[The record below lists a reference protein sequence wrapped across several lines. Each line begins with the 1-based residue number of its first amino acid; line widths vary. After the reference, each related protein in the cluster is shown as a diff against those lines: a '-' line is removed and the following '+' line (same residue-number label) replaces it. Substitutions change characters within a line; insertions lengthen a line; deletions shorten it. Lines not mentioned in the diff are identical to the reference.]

1 MASAVKKHNKLSI
14 NRRLPGGEQQQVV
27 TTAKFQLNP
36 MHLLVQQAYFS
47 AKKQLFDKEAWV
59 HDYFQLASED
69 TQKQLTQYLAM
80 DMPPQLQGAAQT
92 ERLAW
97 LTTQASHEL
106 VAFVDTISQ
115 RLSVVDQAK
124 GRQPS
129 QDGYEQARVTME
141 HKYNQSAPKDNR
153 DLGGVLL
160 LMCFIILKRIWWQLA
175 PLLEEE
181 VPAHPFFT
189 LGFMQ
194 DARISGSRRA
204 CLLPP
209 HLVVARLLEPVHEA
223 LKNGGEPDEVLQSQI
238 WRFAG
243 EILKEVPGPVQ
254 VAEAVHTLMGRQPPI
269 QDPLNSPV
277 QQVSERQART
287 SEALNAIS
295 QTAQA
300 VRQQQQSQGA
310 QQQRSADP
318 QSSNFASQV
327 LQRPQ
332 QELQVDIAQQMQAAM
347 ATAAC
352 SDDAYL
358 SAEQRSM
365 RQMAVQMA
373 TACMAPVL
381 QVMKQRDEAHQA
393 ERDS

>member
-1 MASAVKKHNKLSI
+1 M
-14 NRRLPGGEQQQVV
+14 
-27 TTAKFQLNP
+27 
-36 MHLLVQQAYFS
+36 
-47 AKKQLFDKEAWV
+47 
-59 HDYFQLASED
+59 
-69 TQKQLTQYLAM
+69 
-80 DMPPQLQGAAQT
+80 
-92 ERLAW
+92 
-97 LTTQASHEL
+97 
-106 VAFVDTISQ
+106 
-115 RLSVVDQAK
+115 
-124 GRQPS
+124 
-129 QDGYEQARVTME
+129 
-141 HKYNQSAPKDNR
+141 
-153 DLGGVLL
+153 
-160 LMCFIILKRIWWQLA
+160 
-175 PLLEEE
+175 
-181 VPAHPFFT
+181 
-189 LGFMQ
+189 
-194 DARISGSRRA
+194 
-204 CLLPP
+204 
-209 HLVVARLLEPVHEA
+209 
-223 LKNGGEPDEVLQSQI
+223 KNGGEPDEVLQSQI

-327 LQRPQ
+327 LQRPH

-393 ERDS
+393 EVRQLTATVASMSGQLQRMESKVDSNASFYPLMSLAMAQLSQQTHGLAQCLSASFRSGAANPGLNSPAASPRQPLATPQRKQLQRQDNARTKAKKQLLQAQGQNAQPVLSRAVTSALRIVYPGSAGEVSWCSWQGR